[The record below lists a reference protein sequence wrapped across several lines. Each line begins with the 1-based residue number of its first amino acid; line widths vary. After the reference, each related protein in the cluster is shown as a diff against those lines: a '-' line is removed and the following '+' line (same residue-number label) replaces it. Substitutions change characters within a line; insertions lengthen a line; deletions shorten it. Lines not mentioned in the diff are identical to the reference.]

1 MKRILFVFASVACV
15 LAGCTLEPAE
25 RLLDSNAPVFTAS
38 FAESEATRTQLAD
51 NQTSVLWSEG
61 DEISVFDGNK
71 ANQEYVAGGA
81 GKTTD
86 FTLKGSGT
94 VTEAQTWYALY
105 PYNAQASFDGTK
117 IQTSLPAEFTLPGP
131 GTFADGMNIAVAS
144 SSSLSLPFKN
154 VLGWI
159 PVAIKGAT
167 GVTKLVFKGNAEENV
182 AGALLINGS
191 DLSASLADPSLS
203 KTLTL
208 NLTRFEESASKEE
221 AKYYYIPVV
230 PQAFHSGFS
239 IIITKAD
246 GDYTYTYD
254 KDVSF
259 ARGEKRALFIEI
271 PGGGEGGYI
280 PLADLSDGNVLQFTV
295 SPHQDINGE
304 WTEKGKLYPD
314 THADIA
320 WAQWTWDPNAYTYPE
335 SSETYGKKITPLFTN
350 GTDKKDFNLVKLPF
364 KGHSLVFNIPV
375 ASLPAGKSIVLNFK
389 LQGGRYVPKGWT
401 VEACIDGINWVAMN
415 VTGDDPTKY
424 INQTIKE
431 KDSESGDSYDLI
443 APFIFTKGDATP
455 VIEASY
461 TATDNL
467 VNTTVQLRIRALT
480 YRIAGSS
487 ETAET
492 YNFVPKWHNS
502 YTNFYIYPVDKT
514 SYPGPYISIR

>member
-38 FAESEATRTQLAD
+38 FAESGATRTQLAD

-271 PGGGEGGYI
+271 PGGGGDYI
-280 PLADLSDGNVLQFTV
+280 DLVNEPLQWITQTSSPEPEPANWDEKHRIYPSTHSDLAFA
-295 SPHQDINGE
+295 E
-304 WTEKGKLYPD
+304 WTWNNGSEE
-314 THADIA
+314 I
-320 WAQWTWDPNAYTYPE
+320 TYPE
-335 SSETYGKKITPLFTN
+335 GYPALDVYSRRVRINRGIFDNDALVFTVPVAQIPAS
-350 GTDKKDFNLVKLPF
+350 K
-364 KGHSLVFNIPV
+364 SLVLTF
-375 ASLPAGKSIVLNFK
+375 ALR
-389 LQGGRYVPKGWT
+389 GGSRMPKYWT
-401 VEACIDGINWVAMN
+401 VEACLDGKTWVPMN
-415 VTGDDPTKY
+415 VTGEKEGSTGISYEGRDGQTYTAPICITK
-424 INQTIKE
+424 
-431 KDSESGDSYDLI
+431 KDSEHPYQAILPVT
-443 APFIFTKGDATP
+443 APISSQ
-455 VIEASY
+455 VI
-461 TATDNL
+461 
-467 VNTTVQLRIRALT
+467 QIRARVLVMRTISDALIGAPENNSNATIALPKFT
-480 YRIAGSS
+480 YG
-487 ETAET
+487 E
-492 YNFVPKWHNS
+492 V
-502 YTNFYIYPVDKT
+502 
-514 SYPGPYISIR
+514 SYPGPNISIR

>member
-38 FAESEATRTQLAD
+38 FAESGATRTQLAD

-71 ANQEYVAGGA
+71 ANREYVAGGA

-167 GVTKLVFKGNAEENV
+167 GVTKLVFKGNADENV

-191 DLSASLADPSLS
+191 DLSASLADLSLS
-203 KTLTL
+203 KTITL
-208 NLTRFEESASKEE
+208 NVTRFEESVSKEE

-254 KDVSF
+254 KDVTF

-271 PGGGEGGYI
+271 PGGGGGDYI
-280 PLADLSDGNVLQFTV
+280 DLVNEPLQWTAGK
-295 SPHQDINGE
+295 E
-304 WTEKGKLYPD
+304 WSEHKLLPD
-314 THADIA
+314 THADLA
-320 WAQWTWDPNAYTYPE
+320 WAEWSWNNGTEEVTYPE
-335 SSETYGKKITPLFTN
+335 GYPTFDINKNMNRIRCVWKNDAMTFQ
-350 GTDKKDFNLVKLPF
+350 V
-364 KGHSLVFNIPV
+364 PV
-375 ASLPAGKSIVLNFK
+375 LSVPAGKSIVFK
-389 LQGGRYVPKGWT
+389 FAWRGGSKAPSCWA
-401 VEACIDGINWVAMN
+401 VEACLDGTTWAPMTLKGEAEGTVAATYTDKDGN
-415 VTGDDPTKY
+415 EKTAQLFLTK
-424 INQTIKE
+424 
-431 KDSESGDSYDLI
+431 KDS
-443 APFIFTKGDATP
+443 AFPF
-455 VIEASY
+455 EASVIAN
-461 TATDNL
+461 TALEKQIVKIRVRAIDIL
-467 VNTTVQLRIRALT
+467 EVNGTVYATTPTSNSNCHI
-480 YRIAGSS
+480 YIAKFTLG
-487 ETAET
+487 EV
-492 YNFVPKWHNS
+492 N
-502 YTNFYIYPVDKT
+502 
-514 SYPGPYISIR
+514 YPGPNISIR